1 MSARHYSLSGKL
13 QVGDVL
19 WAEFRPAGNRHS
31 LPLGREAELWYPL
44 RYPVGC
50 SSNCARPVQYEESS
64 LMKRIAILGSTGS
77 IGRSTL
83 SVVES
88 YPDRFQVATLAAG
101 NNAELAF
108 EQAVRWKPR
117 VVSLADE
124 AAAHALQARLRQV
137 GLGKT
142 EIEVVHGAA
151 GTVRV
156 ATHPEVDFVVSAIVG
171 VSGLEATYEAVCA
184 GKTVGLAN
192 KECLVVAGELIT
204 AEARKQGKPL
214 LPIDSE
220 HNAVHQ
226 CLRGGRMDEMER
238 IWLTASGGPFLKTP
252 KSEFA
257 SITVQQALNHPT
269 WKMGQRITIDSAT
282 LMNKGFEVIEACRLF
297 NLPPSRVQVI
307 VHPQSTIHSMVEFVD
322 GSILAQF
329 SVTDMRLPILYA
341 LTFPERVESAM
352 HFPVMDL
359 RHLEFLPPDME
370 KFPCLSLAYEA
381 AEAGGAKTVALN
393 AADEVAV
400 AAFLQGRI
408 GFDSIPTIIGEVLSA
423 TEVGKLESITQVL
436 AADSEARARARQ
448 RLEQLSGGSAGS
460 RPVPTAV
467 RVE

>member
-1 MSARHYSLSGKL
+1 
-13 QVGDVL
+13 
-19 WAEFRPAGNRHS
+19 
-31 LPLGREAELWYPL
+31 
-44 RYPVGC
+44 
-50 SSNCARPVQYEESS
+50 
-64 LMKRIAILGSTGS
+64 MKRIAILGSTGS

-108 EQAVRWKPR
+108 EQAVRWKPL
-117 VVSLADE
+117 VLSLAKEQD
-124 AAAHALQARLRQV
+124 AGALRAKLLGA
-137 GLGKT
+137 GLS

-156 ATHPEVDFVVSAIVG
+156 ATHPDVDFVVSAIVG
-171 VSGLEATYEAVCA
+171 VSGLEATYEAVRA
-184 GKTVGLAN
+184 GKSVGLAN

-226 CLRGGRMDEMER
+226 CLRGGRMDEVER
-238 IWLTASGGPFLKTP
+238 VWLTASGGPFLKTP

-257 SITVQQALNHPT
+257 GITVQQALNHPT
-269 WKMGQRITIDSAT
+269 WKMGKRITIDSAT

-297 NLPPSRVQVI
+297 NVPPERVQVV

-322 GSILAQF
+322 GSILAQI

-341 LTFPERVESAM
+341 LTYPDRIASDLRFSIG
-352 HFPVMDL
+352 DL
-359 RHLEFLPPDME
+359 RHLDFCPPDMA
-370 KFPCLSLAYEA
+370 KFPCLRLAYESLAYEA
-381 AEAGGAKTVALN
+381 VAAAGTKTIALN

-400 AAFLQGRI
+400 AAFLDQQI
-408 GFDSIPTIIGEVLSA
+408 GFEDIPRIIEETLAA
-423 TEVGKLESITQVL
+423 TPAGHLESIQKVL
-436 AADSEARARARQ
+436 ALDTEARLLAR
-448 RLEQLSGGSAGS
+448 E
-460 RPVPTAV
+460 
-467 RVE
+467 RVKPRRRKGLPIGATS